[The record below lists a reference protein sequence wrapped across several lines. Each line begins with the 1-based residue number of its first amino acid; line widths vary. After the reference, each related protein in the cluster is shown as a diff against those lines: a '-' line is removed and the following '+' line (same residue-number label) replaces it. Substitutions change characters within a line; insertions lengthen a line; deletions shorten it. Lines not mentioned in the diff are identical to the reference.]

1 MRSQKVPRA
10 KSGRPQMLQPP
21 ASWSKS
27 CMTSL
32 HLQSQAAMTFPD
44 GLADAGEGHSRLAS
58 AGEGIIDCDQGHS
71 RFGKHKQERF

>member
-1 MRSQKVPRA
+1 
-10 KSGRPQMLQPP
+10 
-21 ASWSKS
+21 
-27 CMTSL
+27 
-32 HLQSQAAMTFPD
+32 MTFPD